1 MLRVVRNVGERE
13 RGRERGREREGEGE
27 RERERGRERE
37 GERERERERITSRL
51 PLTQIEHSVL
61 RGSVVTY
68 HNRIY
73 FSSRSARRIHNLNR
87 ADLTF

>member
-13 RGRERGREREGEGE
+13 RGRERERE
-27 RERERGRERE
+27 RERE
-37 GERERERERITSRL
+37 GERERGRERGRERITIRL

-73 FSSRSARRIHNLNR
+73 FSSRSAR
-87 ADLTF
+87 